1 MTDFIMT
8 YRKLVMSGDEN
19 HARSLFGG
27 TLMKWADEATVVYA
41 MCQMGTQQVVTLKV
55 SEITFKNPSKSGDV
69 LEFWTRT
76 KRVGRT
82 SLTVECAVIRKDLGQ
97 VVTRP
102 KPPLFD
108 DSGYLGNQANVILNC
123 EFVFVAVDT
132 EGRPTPHQLGTTAQV

>member
-41 MCQMGTQQVVTLKV
+41 MCQMGSKQVVTLRV
-55 SEITFKNPSKSGDV
+55 SEILFKNPSKSGDV

-76 KRVGRT
+76 KKVGRT
-82 SLTVECAVIRKDLGQ
+82 SLTVDLAVIRKE
-97 VVTRP
+97 VNKPIAKP
-102 KPPLFD
+102 KPPSFD
-108 DSGYLGNQANVILNC
+108 SSGYLGNPANVILNC
-123 EFVFVAVDT
+123 EFVFVTVDD
-132 EGRPTPHQLGTTAQV
+132 EGRPTPHQLGACLEP